1 MPATSS
7 IDSVQP
13 DSRHEEDGPSHEAME
28 QAAHWYALLISGEA
42 DATDRARWQT
52 WLAANAQHRHAWTYV
67 EAVSQ
72 RVLAPLQDTPDPT
85 LLASKVHDVHTRER
99 SRRRVLAGL
108 GAVAGLGLI
117 GWTGWTRTPIVGV
130 LAAWTADY
138 RSGIGDIREIKLAD
152 GSRIWLNAGSAL
164 NADMSANLRKLTL
177 IAGEVLVSTAHG
189 DARPFIVGTPQG
201 QLRALGTRFTV
212 RREPEQTFL
221 AVYEGA
227 VEIRTA
233 ASDTTT
239 VIAAGKQARFSP
251 DRIADATEADPAREA
266 WSRGDLV
273 AWDLSLA
280 AVVHELNRYYTGH
293 IALDPAVAQRRVFGT
308 FPLRDVDGALAM
320 LADVASLQVR
330 KPLPWWISISS
341 RDATPSPAQSR

>member
-1 MPATSS
+1 
-7 IDSVQP
+7 
-13 DSRHEEDGPSHEAME
+13 
-28 QAAHWYALLISGEA
+28 AHWYALLISGEA

-108 GAVAGLGLI
+108 GAVAGLGRS

-130 LAAWTADY
+130 LAAWTADS

-189 DARPFIVGTPQG
+189 DARPFIVGT
-201 QLRALGTRFTV
+201 
-212 RREPEQTFL
+212 
-221 AVYEGA
+221 
-227 VEIRTA
+227 
-233 ASDTTT
+233 
-239 VIAAGKQARFSP
+239 
-251 DRIADATEADPAREA
+251 DRK
-266 WSRGDLV
+266 S
-273 AWDLSLA
+273 
-280 AVVHELNRYYTGH
+280 VV
-293 IALDPAVAQRRVFGT
+293 
-308 FPLRDVDGALAM
+308 
-320 LADVASLQVR
+320 
-330 KPLPWWISISS
+330 
-341 RDATPSPAQSR
+341 

>member
-1 MPATSS
+1 MSS
-7 IDSVQP
+7 INSVP
-13 DSRHEEDGPSHEAME
+13 PGSRREENGPSHEAME

-42 DATDRARWQT
+42 RAADRARWQA
-52 WLAANAQHRHAWTYV
+52 WLAASLQHRHAWAYV

-72 RVLAPLQDTPDPT
+72 RVLTPLQDTSDPK

-108 GAVAGLGLI
+108 GTVAGLGLI
-117 GWTGWTRTPIVGV
+117 GWTHTPIVGV
-130 LAAWTADY
+130 LSAWTADY
-138 RSGIGDIREIKLAD
+138 RTGTGDIREIQLAD
-152 GSRIWLNAGSAL
+152 GSRIWLNAGSAV
-164 NADMSANLRKLTL
+164 NADMSASLRKLTL

-189 DARPFIVGTPQG
+189 DARPFVVETPQG

-221 AVYEGA
+221 AVYDGA

-233 ASDTTT
+233 ANNATT
-239 VIAAGKQARFSP
+239 VIAAGKQTRFSP
-251 DRIADATEADPAREA
+251 NRIADATEADPAREA
-266 WSRGDLV
+266 WSRGELI

-308 FPLRDVDGALAM
+308 FPLRDVDGTLAM

-341 RDATPSPAQSR
+341 RDATPAPAQSR